1 MIDIILASYNGEKY
15 IAQQLLS
22 LVAQT
27 FKDWKCIIHDDG
39 STDRTVE
46 IIKKFCSVDSRFVFV
61 EDSVQLKN
69 PGKNFLHALEYSTS
83 DFICFC
89 DQDDIWLEAKLEKL
103 YSAILS
109 KDNSIPQ
116 AVFCNAYLWNSQT
129 NKIWGNAT
137 LAFPSNVESLLFL
150 NCGIQGASAIF
161 NKKMRNYLLVKTGNL
176 VMHDWYL
183 TILACTIGKI
193 GYLHENLMLYRQH
206 ENNVTGNASGSI
218 SEKFKNF
225 FKNKNP
231 LVDKKHYESLVCFY
245 DAWKKKLNENDSRSI
260 CRFIKSVDKNFF
272 YRLFMILSENWN
284 IYGSKIK
291 LILKFF
297 IRPYFGGNR

>member
-69 PGKNFLHALEYSTS
+69 PGKNFLQALEYSTS

-183 TILACTIGKI
+183 TILACTVGKI